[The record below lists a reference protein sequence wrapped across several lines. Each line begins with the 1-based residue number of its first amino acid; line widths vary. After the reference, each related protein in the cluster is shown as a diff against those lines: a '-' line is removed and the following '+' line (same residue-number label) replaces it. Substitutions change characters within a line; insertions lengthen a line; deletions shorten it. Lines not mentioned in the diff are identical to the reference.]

1 LAQGTHRGGRFLCTH
16 NMGVVKL
23 VKNNAYFK
31 RFQTKQRRR
40 REGKTDYFARRNMV
54 RVEKNKYAAVKHR
67 LIARFTNKRC
77 IAQIAYSTI
86 AGDRVIMHADSTELA
101 QYGVK
106 VGLKN
111 YSAAYCTG
119 LLLARRVLEKVGLA
133 DKFKGTTK
141 VDGEMYDEMDE
152 FVEKETEGARPFK
165 AVLDVGL
172 KPTTTGSKVFG
183 VLKGAADGGLYVPH
197 SEKRF
202 PGYKRPEGKGDKGEY
217 DADFHKQR
225 IFGGHVGEYMDSL
238 EEEDKQEYEKIFAT
252 YIKNGIDS
260 DNMEKM
266 YTDCHKAIRAK
277 PTATKKVRDV
287 KNVRKG
293 NQIHVDGKMYINRVR
308 LGHKDRKAR
317 VKQRLMAHAAK
328 LAREDEE

>member
-1 LAQGTHRGGRFLCTH
+1 
-16 NMGVVKL
+16 MGVVKL

-31 RFQTKQRRR
+31 RFQTKYRRR

-54 RVEKNKYAAVKHR
+54 RVEKNKYAVAKHR
-67 LIARFTNKRC
+67 LVARFSNKKV

-86 AGDRVIMHADSTELA
+86 AGDRVIMHADSSELA

-111 YSAAYCTG
+111 YSAAYCVG
-119 LLLARRVLEKVGLA
+119 LLLARRTLEKVGLA
-133 DKFKGTTK
+133 DAFKGQTK
-141 VDGEMYDEMDE
+141 VDGEEYHVEDED
-152 FVEKETEGARPFK
+152 GDRRPFK

-172 KPTTTGSKVFG
+172 KRTTIGSKVFG
-183 VLKGAADGGLYVPH
+183 VLKGAADGGLCIPH

-202 PGYKRPEGKGDKGEY
+202 PGYKNAEGKGDEGSY

-252 YIKNGIDS
+252 YIKNDVDS

-266 YTDCHKAIRAK
+266 YTDAHKAIRAK

-287 KNVRKG
+287 KVVRKG
-293 NQIHVDGKMYINRVR
+293 NQIHCDGKTYINRVR
-308 LGHKDRKAR
+308 MTHKERKAR
-317 VKQRLMAHAAK
+317 VAQRIANHARKQM
-328 LAREDEE
+328 EEEE